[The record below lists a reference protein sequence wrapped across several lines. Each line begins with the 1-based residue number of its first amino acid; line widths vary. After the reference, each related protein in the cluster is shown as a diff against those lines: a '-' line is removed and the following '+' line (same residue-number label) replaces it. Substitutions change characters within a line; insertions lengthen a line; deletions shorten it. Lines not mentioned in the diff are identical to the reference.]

1 MGLDM
6 YLSVRNP
13 STGEQKEI
21 GYWRKANAV
30 HGWFVRECA
39 GGVDECQEIKVSHDQ
54 LRQLRADCNNAL
66 ANRENA
72 TPNDESKII
81 VKQPVDSGQDFMKF
95 IMDNMK
101 SEREKIGTT
110 LVSDDPLQPTAGF
123 FFGSTEKDE
132 WYYNDLLETLDIV
145 DNALSHDSEQW
156 EVIYQASW

>member
-6 YLSVRNP
+6 YLSVRNNG
-13 STGEQKEI
+13 TGEHENI

-39 GGVDECQEIKVSHDQ
+39 DGVDECQEIRVSHDQ
-54 LRQLRADCNNAL
+54 LRQLRADCNHAL
-66 ANRENA
+66 ANRETA
-72 TPNDESKII
+72 VPNDESAI
-81 VKQPVDSGQDFMKF
+81 VKTEPVGSGADILKF

-101 SEREKIGTT
+101 LEQEKIGTT
-110 LVSDDPLQPTAGF
+110 LVSDDPLQPTSGF

-132 WYYNDLLETLDIV
+132 WYYNDLLETIDII
-145 DNALSHDSEQW
+145 DNALSYDSEQW

>member
-1 MGLDM
+1 
-6 YLSVRNP
+6 
-13 STGEQKEI
+13 
-21 GYWRKANAV
+21 
-30 HGWFVRECA
+30 
-39 GGVDECQEIKVSHDQ
+39 
-54 LRQLRADCNNAL
+54 
-66 ANRENA
+66 
-72 TPNDESKII
+72 
-81 VKQPVDSGQDFMKF
+81 MKF